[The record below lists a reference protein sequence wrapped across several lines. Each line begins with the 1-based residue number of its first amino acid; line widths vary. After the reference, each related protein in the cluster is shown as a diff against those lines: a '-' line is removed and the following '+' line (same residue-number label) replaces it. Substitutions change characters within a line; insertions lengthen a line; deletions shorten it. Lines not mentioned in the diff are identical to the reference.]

1 MTNEVRV
8 TLFGLPR
15 ALVGTS
21 ELDFAPDLRYQ
32 CLAYLA
38 VVGDWVQRDDLIYL
52 FWPDTPQDKAREHL
66 RGLLKRIRRL
76 EWLKALES
84 DARRVRWLVASD
96 VTDFRAAVDKQ
107 AWAEVVSCYGGP
119 FLQTFDKGAPE
130 FTSWVD
136 MERASFFKAYRKAVF
151 RLSEALEAQ
160 GRPLEGAELFGNLY
174 QNDTLDERV
183 LRRYLELLALGG
195 KTEEA
200 LDVYA
205 SFERGL
211 ERDVGG
217 EPEKSTRELADR
229 LRSGEVVTS
238 SVTRLTVP
246 EPETKP
252 RRGLPTPATRFVGR
266 ETETG
271 KVVGQLAEPDCRL
284 LTILGSG
291 GIGKTRLALEVAGR
305 LEFTYQDG
313 VAFVPFDRVSS
324 PDLMVF
330 AVADA
335 LHFSFFG
342 PRAPRDQL
350 LSYLENKHM
359 LLVMDNLEHL
369 LDGVTLLTEMLG
381 SAPHLKL
388 LATSRESLN
397 VRAEW
402 FYDLGGLATPA
413 ADDKDAQSYDAV
425 HLFLQAAKKTQGD
438 FRLDEANA
446 GAVVRICRLV
456 GGMPL
461 ALEMAAGWLRVLTP
475 EGVAAE
481 LERGLDTLELSA
493 RDSASRHRSV
503 RVMFEASWQRLSEA
517 EKGALERLSVFQ
529 SGFTQ
534 EAARD
539 VAEVSLPLLL
549 SLINK
554 SFVGQRVSGGKFSQ
568 HPLLL
573 QFAREK
579 AQGRPEELART
590 ETRHSRFFLEALATL
605 QKALNSSGQLGALQQ
620 IDIVLEDMR
629 RAWSRAV
636 TRGDAECLYKA
647 ARPLRHYHSMRG
659 RFQEGLE
666 LLGEAIAALEA
677 SPSPFDRELGGLLA
691 HQAHFFHKLGDYPRA
706 QDAATRSLF
715 GQGRA
720 QGVEKSYALEVLGKV
735 ERTEGNI
742 TKAQAY
748 FEQALSFSQHL
759 GDKSRVAAL
768 LWNLGLLEARLKRF
782 AKAKIY
788 MEASLKLDR
797 AIGNRCGEGINLV
810 GLGRVTRILGDLSTS
825 LATLQ
830 EASTLFQEGS
840 FRAWLPEVGVE
851 LAETQRQFGN
861 RAEARSLFERALP
874 MARDSGVM
882 FLEARVLLGY
892 AHLLLDEADFA
903 AAETQLVQARE
914 LAQALQETQLLE
926 LISEGWHRLTNAPGY
941 APKTDSVRQ
950 PNA

>member
-15 ALVGTS
+15 ALVGAS

-38 VVGDWVQRDDLIYL
+38 VVGDWVQRDDLVYL

-66 RGLLKRIRRL
+66 RGLLKRVRRL
-76 EWLKALES
+76 EWLEALES

-136 MERASFFKAYRKAVF
+136 LERASFFKAYRKAVF
-151 RLSEALEAQ
+151 RLSEALETQRRTSEA
-160 GRPLEGAELFGNLY
+160 AELFRNLY
-174 QNDTLDERV
+174 QNDTLDEAV

-195 KTEEA
+195 KREEA

-211 ERDVGG
+211 ELDVGG
-217 EPEKSTRELADR
+217 EPEKNTRVLADR

-266 ETETG
+266 ETEIG

-284 LTILGSG
+284 LTILGPG

-313 VAFVPFDRVSS
+313 VAFVPFGGVSS
-324 PDLMVF
+324 PDLMVS

-413 ADDKDAQSYDAV
+413 ASDKNAQSYDAV
-425 HLFLQAAKKTQGD
+425 HLFLQAAKRTQGN

-446 GAVVRICRLV
+446 GAVAHVCRLT

-461 ALEMAAGWLRVLTP
+461 ALELAASWLRVLTP
-475 EGVAAE
+475 EGIAAE
-481 LERGLDTLELSA
+481 LAKGLDTLETSLK
-493 RDSASRHRSV
+493 DMPERHHGV
-503 RVMFEASWQRLSEA
+503 RNVFEASWQRLSEA

-549 SLINK
+549 ALVNK
-554 SFVGQRVSGGKFSQ
+554 SFVRQHVARRFSQ

-590 ETRHSRFFLEALATL
+590 ETRHSCFFLEASATL

-620 IDIVLEDMR
+620 IDIALEDIH
-629 RAWSRAV
+629 RAWARAV
-636 TRGDAECLYKA
+636 TRGDAERLYKA

-666 LLGEAIAALEA
+666 LFSKAIAALEA
-677 SPSPFDRELGGLLA
+677 SHSSFGHRLGGLLA

-748 FEQALSFSQHL
+748 FEQALSLSQHL

-782 AKAKIY
+782 AEAKTY
-788 MEASLKLDR
+788 MEESLKLDR
-797 AIGNRCGEGINLV
+797 AIGNRCGEGINLL

-830 EASTLFQEGS
+830 EASTLFQKDG
-840 FRAWLPEVGVE
+840 FRAWLPEVWVE
-851 LAETQRQFGN
+851 LAETHRQLGN
-861 RAEARSLFERALP
+861 RTEAHTLFERALP
-874 MARDSGVM
+874 MAHDSGVI

-926 LISEGWHRLTNAPGY
+926 LASEGWQRLTNAPGY
-941 APKTDSVRQ
+941 LPKTDSVRQ